1 MKFFTIISRIIKAFA
16 YIAGAAVLLMMGI
29 TVVDVILRLFNVGI
43 TGAYDLVR
51 ACGAI
56 SIACGLP
63 YLTAVKGHI
72 AIEFFYHKSGKA
84 GRVIMDMLI
93 RISSLLVFGLLAF
106 HTFRHGLSLLEK
118 GEVFPNLG
126 MPVFWIPLVISINC
140 GLMMIV
146 FIYHMIHPGK
156 EYIKP

>member
-1 MKFFTIISRIIKAFA
+1 MKFFVVISRVIKALA

-29 TVVDVILRLFNVGI
+29 TVADVILRIFNTGI

-51 ACGAI
+51 ACGVI
-56 SIACGLP
+56 SVACGLP

-72 AIEFFYHKSGKA
+72 AIEFFYHKSGRF
-84 GRVIMDMLI
+84 GRIVMDIII
-93 RISSLLVFGLLAF
+93 RMSSLAIFGILSF
-106 HTFRHGLSLLEK
+106 QTFKHGLSLLEK

-126 MPVFWIPLVISINC
+126 LPVFWIPLVISLNSA
-140 GLMMIV
+140 LMMIV